1 MERIGTLEILRRYP
15 VKSMKGEDLE
25 EAFMSYGGLIGDRVY
40 AFVDETNTSN
50 FPWMT
55 ARQKGELVLFKP
67 RFRSAPRPEKQYP
80 DMEEYSLDV
89 ETPEGEVFDIRDPA
103 FASYLGKR
111 FEKPLTLRFS
121 EKGMWDSRPVSLF
134 GMDTLRALE
143 GETGLSLDHRRFR
156 ANCYVRWESGQPFF
170 EDGLVGRTLQIG
182 EKAKI
187 VISKKDVR
195 CVVVTLDPETAA
207 PTPRILTHL
216 ARAHENCAGVYAVVL
231 QEGIVRR
238 GDSVSVL

>member
-1 MERIGTLEILRRYP
+1 MESIGTLEILRRYP

-25 EAFMSYGGLIGDRVY
+25 EVFMSYGGLIGDRVY
-40 AFVDETNTSN
+40 AFVDETDTSN

-55 ARQKGELVLFKP
+55 ARQKGEIVLFKP
-67 RFRSAPRPEKQYP
+67 RFRNAPRPEKQYP
-80 DMEEYSLDV
+80 GMNEYSLDV
-89 ETPEGEVFDIRDPA
+89 ETPGGKIFDIRDPD
-103 FASYLGKR
+103 FTPYLAKR
-111 FEKPLTLRFS
+111 FGKPLTLRFS
-121 EKGMWDSRPVSLF
+121 EKGMWDSRPISLF

-143 GETGLSLDHRRFR
+143 SEIGFSLDHRRFR
-156 ANCYVRWESGQPFF
+156 ANCYVQWESSQPFF
-170 EDGLVGRTLQIG
+170 EDSLVGKTLQIG

-195 CVVVTLDPETAA
+195 CVVVTLDPKTAA
-207 PTPRILTHL
+207 PTPEILTHL
-216 ARAHENCAGVYAVVL
+216 ARVHENCAGVYAVVL